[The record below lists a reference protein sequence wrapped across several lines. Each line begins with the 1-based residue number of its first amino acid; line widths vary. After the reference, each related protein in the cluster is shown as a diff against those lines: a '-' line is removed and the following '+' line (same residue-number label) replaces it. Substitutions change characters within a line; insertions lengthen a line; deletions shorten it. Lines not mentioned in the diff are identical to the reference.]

1 MKKYKIKNIQLVII
15 CDRKYKYSGNDLYT
29 VIQKNPSL
37 SFVKTKDLLNSVTG
51 EIIDIFGRKLI
62 TKERMTNYPDLYQ
75 DFVKTIIKVEPLE
88 LVFNTRDRNYKV
100 SHDRLKEMVVKGYEK
115 SEKEME
121 EDENE

>member
-100 SHDRLKEMVVKGYEK
+100 SHERLKEMVVKGYEE

-121 EDENE
+121 EDKNE

>member
-75 DFVKTIIKVEPLE
+75 DFAKTIIKVEPLE

-100 SHDRLKEMVVKGYEK
+100 SHERLKEMVVKGYEE

-121 EDENE
+121 ENKNE